1 MKLGIHHTPGT
12 FSDRWIDYCQT
23 NGIAFK
29 LVNCYRSDI
38 IGQLEDCDALCWH
51 WHHAD
56 EKAVLFARQLTYSL
70 EAQGKKVFP
79 NSATGWHF
87 DDKVGQKYLMEAL
100 DAPMVTSYVFYDKQ
114 EALEWIGTTTFPKVF
129 KLRGGAGSSNVKL
142 VKSAAAA
149 RQLTNRAFGR
159 GFAARDRF
167 SRFNDAV
174 WRFKR
179 DRNLAG
185 ITGIVKG
192 LARVF
197 IPTSFEKMHGR
208 EKGYVYFQEFIKAN
222 NYDTRIIAIG
232 GKAFAIRR
240 YNRKGDFRASGS
252 GVIGYE
258 KELFDE
264 RCVRI
269 TLDLA
274 TQLKSQS
281 LALDFIFNEKNEPLI
296 VEMSYGFSIQVYDDC
311 TGYWD
316 QELNWHA
323 GPFVPQHFMIEDL
336 LAEMAADKMI
346 VT

>member
-12 FSDRWIDYCQT
+12 FSDRWIAYCDA
-23 NGIAFK
+23 NSIPYK
-29 LVNCYRSDI
+29 KVDCYATDI
-38 IGQLEDCDALCWH
+38 IQQLESCDALLWH

-79 NSATGWHF
+79 DSATAWYF
-87 DDKVGQKYLMEAL
+87 DDKVGQKYLMEAIGSPL
-100 DAPMVTSYVFYDKQ
+100 VPSYVFYNKQ
-114 EALEWIGTTTFPKVF
+114 QALEWINNTAFPKVF

-142 VKSAAAA
+142 VKSAVAA
-149 RQLTNRAFGR
+149 RQLTNKAFGR
-159 GFAARDRF
+159 GFSARDRF

-174 WRFKR
+174 WRLKR
-179 DRNLAG
+179 DKNITAVAG
-185 ITGIVKG
+185 IIKG
-192 LARVF
+192 LGRVF
-197 IPTSFEKMHGR
+197 LPTAFEKMRGR
-208 EKGYVYFQEFIKAN
+208 EKGYVYFQDFMKAN
-222 NYDTRIIAIG
+222 DYDTRIIAIG

-240 YNRKGDFRASGS
+240 YNRAGDFRASGS
-252 GVIGYE
+252 GVIGYD
-258 KELFDE
+258 KKLFDE

-274 TQLKSQS
+274 AQLKSQS
-281 LALDFIFNEKNEPLI
+281 LALDFIFDEHNTPLI

-316 QELNWHA
+316 TDLNWHA
-323 GPFVPQHFMIEDL
+323 GPFIPQHFMIDDL
-336 LAEMAADKMI
+336 LAAIAADKMS